1 MPMASRGTNMN
12 QTEKRRAQ
20 LIRELIKLTDEEVFD
35 EEFIHLLIGQ
45 KLSLN
50 LSDDKNMT
58 YGQKAADKVAQFAGS
73 WAFIFTFVGCIVLW
87 IIINLLMMT
96 NAFDQYPFIL
106 LNLILSCI
114 AAIQAPLIMMSQN
127 RQEAKDRERAE
138 NDFRVNLKS
147 EAIIGDLYTK
157 MEMVLKTQ
165 HRIIAELEQLKKH
178 DQKEDSDLPS

>member
-1 MPMASRGTNMN
+1 MN

-50 LSDDKNMT
+50 LNDDKNMT
-58 YGQKAADKVAQFAGS
+58 LGQKAADKVAKFAGS
-73 WAFIFTFVGCIVLW
+73 WAFIFSFVACIVIW
-87 IIINLLMMT
+87 IAVNLIMLS
-96 NAFDQYPFIL
+96 NAFDKYPFIL

-147 EAIIGDLYTK
+147 EAIIGDLYSK
-157 MEMVLKTQ
+157 MEAVLKTQ
-165 HRIIAELEQLKKH
+165 HRIISEIDELKKR
-178 DQKEDSDLPS
+178 DSSEDTKFPN